1 MAALSSRTLLRILK
15 LMELY
20 RRRLLRTLLPLFPKA
35 SARKLLLLVL
45 FIFVFWVV
53 FMASKD
59 HTEFLFHFNNP
70 ITLRRW
76 HIFKGFFPPE
86 GLQNASTSSSAE
98 AELMVLEILEKL
110 NQQIPPRPFT
120 DLSTTTSAK
129 ESTVTIFNP
138 RDTYSVG
145 DQLDVLLL
153 AKDYSGR
160 RKEYGGD
167 FLRARIFSP
176 ALKAG
181 ASGKVTDFNNGTY
194 LVSFTLF
201 WEGPVSLSILLMHP
215 SEGVSALWRAR
226 NQGYDRIIFTGQ
238 FLNGTA
244 PVFTKCGL
252 TLNTNAE
259 QCQYLDARDHE
270 AFYCLKPPH
279 VPCEALTHMKTN
291 NNNVSYLSLQ
301 EQFLFRRVNMAVEMV
316 KSLSITVLP
325 GNNRN
330 ETKKKKCQ
338 IGMKTPFP
346 SGYTFQGRWISTF
359 CEQKEFSN
367 INDIN
372 NCLTRKLIYLMGDS
386 TLRQWVYYLSN
397 VVKTLTFF
405 DHHGTGMFKTHVLL
419 DVKRHILVQWKKH
432 GHPFVTKKL
441 FSVKDD
447 NYIPREIDQV
457 AGDSRTAIVI
467 TLGQHFRP
475 FPINIFIRRAINIR
489 KAIERLFLRSPETK
503 VIIKTENIREVNE
516 NAEIFSDFHGNIQ
529 NLILR
534 NIFRDLNVGIIDA
547 WDMTIAYHCEDVHPS
562 TSVIESQVAMFLNYI
577 C

>member
-1 MAALSSRTLLRILK
+1 MTSPVLLTP
-15 LMELY
+15 
-20 RRRLLRTLLPLFPKA
+20 RTLLPLFPNA

-86 GLQNASTSSSAE
+86 GLQNASTSSAE

-138 RDTYSVG
+138 GDTYSVG
-145 DQLDVLLL
+145 DQLDVLLV

-270 AFYCLKPPH
+270 AFYCLKLPH

-316 KSLSITVLP
+316 KSLSVTVLP
-325 GNNRN
+325 GNNS
-330 ETKKKKCQ
+330 KSFKKKCQ

-346 SGYTFQGRWISTF
+346 SGYTFKGRWISTF

-372 NCLTRKLIYLMGDS
+372 NCLSRKLIYLMGDS

-405 DHHGTGMFKTHVLL
+405 DHHGTGMFQTHVLL

-467 TLGQHFRP
+467 TFGQHFRP

-547 WDMTIAYHCEDVHPS
+547 WDMTIAYHSEDVHPS
-562 TSVIESQVAMFLNYI
+562 TSVVESQVAMFLNYI

>member
-1 MAALSSRTLLRILK
+1 MTSPVLLTP
-15 LMELY
+15 
-20 RRRLLRTLLPLFPKA
+20 RTLLPLFPSA

-86 GLQNASTSSSAE
+86 GLQNASTSSAE

-145 DQLDVLLL
+145 DQLDVLLV
-153 AKDYSGR
+153 AKDYSGH

-301 EQFLFRRVNMAVEMV
+301 EQFLFRRANMAVEMV

-325 GNNRN
+325 GNNKN
-330 ETKKKKCQ
+330 ETEKKKCQ
-338 IGMKTPFP
+338 VGMKTPFP
-346 SGYTFQGRWISTF
+346 SGYTFKGSWISTF

-386 TLRQWVYYLSN
+386 TLRQWVYYLSK

-405 DHHGTGMFKTHVLL
+405 DHHGTGTFQTHVLL

-467 TLGQHFRP
+467 TVGQHFRP

-547 WDMTIAYHCEDVHPS
+547 WDMTIAYGSEDVHPS
-562 TSVIESQVAMFLNYI
+562 TSVVESQVAMFLNYI

>member
-1 MAALSSRTLLRILK
+1 MAS
-15 LMELY
+15 
-20 RRRLLRTLLPLFPKA
+20 LRTLLPLFPSA

-86 GLQNASTSSSAE
+86 GLQNASTSSAE

-145 DQLDVLLL
+145 DQLDVLLV
-153 AKDYSGR
+153 AKDYSGH

-301 EQFLFRRVNMAVEMV
+301 EQFLFRRANMAVEMV

-325 GNNRN
+325 GNNKN
-330 ETKKKKCQ
+330 ETEKKKCQ
-338 IGMKTPFP
+338 VGMKTPFP
-346 SGYTFQGRWISTF
+346 SGYTFKGSWISTF

-386 TLRQWVYYLSN
+386 TLRQWVYYLSK

-405 DHHGTGMFKTHVLL
+405 DHHGTGTFQTHVLL

-467 TLGQHFRP
+467 TVGQHFRP

-547 WDMTIAYHCEDVHPS
+547 WDMTIAYGSEDVHPS
-562 TSVIESQVAMFLNYI
+562 TSVVESQVAMFLNYI

>member
-1 MAALSSRTLLRILK
+1 MTSPVLLTP
-15 LMELY
+15 
-20 RRRLLRTLLPLFPKA
+20 RTLLPLFPNA

-86 GLQNASTSSSAE
+86 GLQNASTSSAE

-138 RDTYSVG
+138 GDTYSVG
-145 DQLDVLLL
+145 DQLDVLLV

-270 AFYCLKPPH
+270 AFYCLKLPH

-316 KSLSITVLP
+316 KSLSVTVLP

-346 SGYTFQGRWISTF
+346 SGYTFKGRWISTF

-372 NCLTRKLIYLMGDS
+372 NCLSRKLIYLMGDS

-405 DHHGTGMFKTHVLL
+405 DHHGTGMFQTHVLL

-467 TLGQHFRP
+467 TFGQHFRP

-547 WDMTIAYHCEDVHPS
+547 WDMTIAYHSEDVHPS
-562 TSVIESQVAMFLNYI
+562 TSVVESQVAMFLNYI